1 MDNLWIYVDN
11 LILICYFNS
20 ERGQGYMDFIVDFLT
35 GVFLI
40 GTSVLDGLGALF
52 TAAIGIMYGGTPAVI
67 TPIGYV
73 VIAVVAV
80 PLAIGVF
87 NWLLGQLKKLKPAPG
102 GKK

>member
-1 MDNLWIYVDN
+1 M
-11 LILICYFNS
+11 
-20 ERGQGYMDFIVDFLT
+20 EFIVDFLA
-35 GVFLI
+35 GIFSI
-40 GTSVLDGLGALF
+40 GASVLDGLGALF
-52 TAAIGIMYGGTPAVI
+52 TSAIGIMYGGTPAVI